1 MPGAGGGA
9 NWHGAAVDPETGW
22 LYVPSRTSPTV
33 TQLVVP
39 DPSRSDF
46 RYMGGAGGLRGPQGL
61 PLFKPPYMRLTA
73 IDLNQG
79 SLAWTIP
86 LGDGPRRRVIELG
99 APDPGPLGGGA
110 YTGPLVTK
118 TLLFIGLRGSEAP
131 DLVFGTPDAAA
142 TAIEARRS
150 DATAPPELRA
160 IDKVTGA
167 TVNSVI
173 LPAAPTGSPM
183 TYTANGR
190 QYIVLAYGAGSS
202 TGLLG
207 LALP

>member
-1 MPGAGGGA
+1 
-9 NWHGAAVDPETGW
+9 VDPETGR

-33 TQLVVP
+33 VQLTVP
-39 DPSRSDF
+39 DPSGSDF
-46 RYMGGAGGLRGPQGL
+46 RYRGGTSAPRGPQGL

-73 IDLNQG
+73 LDLNQG

-131 DLVFGTPDAAA
+131 DLVFGTTDAAA
-142 TAIEARRS
+142 KVIESRRS
-150 DATAPPELRA
+150 EDAPVLRA
-160 IDKVTGA
+160 IDKATGA
-167 TVNSVI
+167 TVHSVV

-183 TYTANGR
+183 TYMANGR

-207 LALP
+207 LALPVTGDAGR